1 MNILDDLEKI
11 KKLDK
16 SNALGSIEAFP
27 EQLKQAWEETRK
39 FEIPA
44 DFQKASNVVIAGM
57 GGSALGGRIVK
68 SLFEREL
75 KVPLFVNTEYQ
86 LPGFVNQDSL
96 VIVPSYSGNTE
107 ETLSCLADAQQ
118 RKAKIFAIT
127 TNGKLGEKIKAKEVS
142 GLIFSPKYNP
152 LGYPKTAIGYSIG
165 LILGVLSRLEYISLT
180 EEEFFEAV
188 EDFRKID
195 IKNPAKK
202 IAKNLL
208 GKIGV
213 FVASE
218 HLKGAVHGFR
228 NQVHEIAHSF
238 SVYFDLPEMDH
249 HLIEGF
255 TSPEEAKDYFVYY
268 FFNSSFYHE
277 RVAKRYPATRE
288 VWSKQGVAN
297 FEYQLKSKSHLAQ
310 VFELVNLGGFVAL
323 YLSILKG
330 EDPGPEPLLI
340 SLKEKLAK

>member
-44 DFQKASNVVIAGM
+44 DFQKASNIVITGM

-68 SLFEREL
+68 SLFEKEL
-75 KVPLFVNTEYQ
+75 KVPFFINTEYQ
-86 LPGFVNQDSL
+86 LPGFVNQNSL

-107 ETLSCLADAQQ
+107 ETLSCLADAQK

-127 TNGKLGEKIKAKEVS
+127 TNGKLGEKIKTKEVL
-142 GLIFSPKYNP
+142 GLIFNPDHNP

-165 LILGVLSRLEYISLT
+165 LILGVLSRLEYVSLAD
-180 EEEFFEAV
+180 EEFLEAV

-208 GKIGV
+208 GKIGI
-213 FVASE
+213 FIASE

-255 TSPEEAKDYFVYY
+255 ASPEEAKNHSVYY

-277 RVAKRYPATRE
+277 GVAKRYPATRE
-288 VWSKQGVAN
+288 VWSKQRVTN
-297 FEYQLKSKSHLAQ
+297 FEYQLKSKSALAQ
-310 VFELVNLGGFVAL
+310 VFELVNLGGFVAF